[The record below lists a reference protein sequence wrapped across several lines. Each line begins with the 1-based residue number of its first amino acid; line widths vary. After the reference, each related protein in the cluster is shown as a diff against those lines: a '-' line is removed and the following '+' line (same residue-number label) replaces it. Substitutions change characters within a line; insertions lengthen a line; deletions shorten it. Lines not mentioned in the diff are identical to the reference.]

1 MLALEELV
9 ELELSVQESLW
20 ANYELTRRDNPELL
34 CFIAEPPPKR
44 TAEQIRAQ
52 LVGDAYSR
60 TMTFSMR
67 TVTTGA
73 RRNWKR
79 GK

>member
-1 MLALEELV
+1 MLTIEELV
-9 ELELSVQESLW
+9 ELELAVQDATW

-34 CFIAEPPPKR
+34 CWIHEPEPKR
-44 TAEQIRAQ
+44 TADHIRAQ

-67 TVTTGA
+67 KVTTGA